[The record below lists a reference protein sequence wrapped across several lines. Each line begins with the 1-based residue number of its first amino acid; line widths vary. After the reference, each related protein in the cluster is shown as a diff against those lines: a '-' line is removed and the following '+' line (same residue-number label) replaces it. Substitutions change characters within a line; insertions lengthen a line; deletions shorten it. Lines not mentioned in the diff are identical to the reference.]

1 MHDYSQPNVATAD
14 ALTLLLHNQHALG
27 AAIEEITHWISGSGA
42 DTVAD
47 NAVAALETLDKNA
60 QLITDAI
67 LRLRNS

>member
-1 MHDYSQPNVATAD
+1 MRDCSQPNVTTAD
-14 ALTLLLHNQHALG
+14 ALTLLLHNQHAIG

-60 QLITDAI
+60 QSITEAI

>member
-1 MHDYSQPNVATAD
+1 MRDYSHPNVATAD
-14 ALTLLLHNQHALG
+14 ALTLLVQNQHALG
-27 AAIEEITHWISGSGA
+27 AAIEEIIHWISGSGA

-60 QLITDAI
+60 QSLTDAI

>member
-27 AAIEEITHWISGSGA
+27 AAIEEITQWISGFGA